1 MPLPD
6 VLIKKGRGGL
16 GRQKPTDDGI
26 SGLLTQGVAVAGK
39 LALNTNYELR
49 SIQAAEALGI
59 LATGT
64 YATTHY
70 HIGEYFRMSPGAILI
85 VRVVAQT
92 VPMVDML
99 DRTLTHAKSMLVAG
113 NGRIKQLGVALN
125 PAAGYA
131 PSFTSGFDDDVFAAI
146 DKAQALAAEEFTQ
159 HRPVV
164 ILLAGHGY
172 AGFANDI
179 VNLRAQ
185 DAELVSVVLGTDFLK
200 QPDEPALGTLL
211 GTVSASAVHE
221 NVGWVGKFNLA
232 SDGYFLQAGLSD
244 GKALSALVP
253 GDVEA
258 LHERGYVLALQH
270 AGVDGNYWNDSHTC
284 TGLDNDY
291 AYIENVRTINKACT
305 ITRRAL
311 LPSLKGPLPLTATGA
326 LRPAVVA
333 SLEASIKTAIEAG
346 MLRAGEI
353 SDLDV
358 YIDPDQNV
366 QSTSKVEVKLNLIS
380 VATGRLLEAT
390 VGFVQ
395 SL

>member
-1 MPLPD
+1 MLPD
-6 VLIKKGRGGL
+6 VRIIKGRGGL

-26 SGLLTQGVAVAGK
+26 SGLLTQGLAVAGK
-39 LALNTNYELR
+39 LALDTNYELR
-49 SIQAAEALGI
+49 SVQQAEALGI
-59 LATGT
+59 VATGV

-70 HIGEYFRMSPGAILI
+70 HISEYFRLNPGAILL

-113 NGRIKQLGVALN
+113 NGRIKQLGVVLN
-125 PAAGYA
+125 PAAGYVPA
-131 PSFTSGFDDDVFAAI
+131 VSHGFDDDVFAAVA
-146 DKAQALAAEEFTQ
+146 KAQALAEEEFVQ

-164 ILLAGHGY
+164 ILLAGHSY
-172 AGFANDI
+172 AGDAGDI
-179 VNLRAQ
+179 INLRAQ

-200 QPDEPALGTLL
+200 YPKEPALGTLL
-211 GTVSASAVHE
+211 GTVSAAAVHE

-232 SDGYFLQAGLSD
+232 SDGYFLQAGLSN

-253 GDVEA
+253 GDVES
-258 LHERGYVLALQH
+258 LHDKGYILALQH
-270 AGVDGNYWNDSHTC
+270 AGIDGNYWNDSHTC

-291 AYIENVRTINKACT
+291 AYIENNRTIHKACT

-390 VGFVQ
+390 VGFAQ
-395 SL
+395 TL